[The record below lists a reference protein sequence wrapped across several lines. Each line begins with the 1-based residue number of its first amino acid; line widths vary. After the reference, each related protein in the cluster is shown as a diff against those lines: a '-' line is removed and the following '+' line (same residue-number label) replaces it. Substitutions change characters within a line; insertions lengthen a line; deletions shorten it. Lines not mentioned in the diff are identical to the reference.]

1 MFRAKSTRVHFLS
14 KEHRIPLVK
23 SRLFSVSSR
32 RKTHVRQQKLT
43 KGAQLYLCTL

>member
-32 RKTHVRQQKLT
+32 RKTHVRQKLT